1 MSRVPTLDTAFRL
14 SHGMK
19 RPRQKSKPYLEW
31 LHELPCVI
39 TGRSPVEACH
49 VRFGAFAYGKRET
62 GTAEKPDDIWC
73 LPMSPVC
80 HRTQHSVGERQ
91 FWQEHSINPLA
102 VCALLFV
109 HYTRGDLE
117 AARLVCLHAR
127 EIGP

>member
-1 MSRVPTLDTAFRL
+1 M

-31 LHELPCVI
+31 LHELPCVV

-49 VRFGAFAYGKRET
+49 VRYGDFHYGKPHS
-62 GTAEKPDDIWC
+62 GAAEKPDDIFC
-73 LPMSPVC
+73 LPLTSEM
-80 HRTQHSVGERQ
+80 HRDQHKYNEQAWWKARC
-91 FWQEHSINPLA
+91 IDPLA

-109 HYTRGDLE
+109 HYTRGDIE

-127 EIGP
+127 EIGR